1 MLSTPSSPSFTPP
14 CGVCARPSLLPNRP
28 TPLTTHTPAVSPTRI
43 ATAAVAAAVS
53 GAGAVPAASRPDR
66 TPCGQADALTLA
78 LMPYH
83 HLTHAQPGPLMLLM
97 LLLLLLLLLL
107 LQASYLCWSS

>member
-1 MLSTPSSPSFTPP
+1 
-14 CGVCARPSLLPNRP
+14 
-28 TPLTTHTPAVSPTRI
+28 
-43 ATAAVAAAVS
+43 
-53 GAGAVPAASRPDR
+53 
-66 TPCGQADALTLA
+66 
-78 LMPYH
+78 MPYH